1 MHNVSCYDLLSVP
14 SSDVSGRGELMQH
27 NAALIG
33 SLPTFLPLVLAT
45 TRIEQLSGSG
55 GATTGNQTGMVTDT
69 GRHQMGM
76 GTQTDI
82 HRHENFKLRKTT
94 ACKRR

>member
-1 MHNVSCYDLLSVP
+1 MLRPPEVLSVP

-45 TRIEQLSGSG
+45 TRIEQLSGTG
-55 GATTGNQTGMVTDT
+55 GAATGDQTGMVTDT
-69 GRHQMGM
+69 ASQM

-82 HRHENFKLRKTT
+82 NTHENFKLRKTT
-94 ACKRR
+94 AYTRR